1 MRSEGEQAQKSR
13 RQVPAGCGKRAE
25 GNLSRQGGQ
34 PRVTLQGFKWGPF
47 GSVQPQ
53 GQRFWNEDVEF
64 GLKVSMHFTVSLR
77 KRMEI
82 RWPGLDSGFPTY
94 YVVWDK

>member
-1 MRSEGEQAQKSR
+1 MTS
-13 RQVPAGCGKRAE
+13 
-25 GNLSRQGGQ
+25 
-34 PRVTLQGFKWGPF
+34 QGFKWGPF

-82 RWPGLDSGFPTY
+82 RWPGLDPGFPTY
-94 YVVWDK
+94 YVVWDKRIHPCRSQCPYLITKQVEVPGDSQ